1 VPFVRQIPSLLPSGE
16 SFGLLRKFS
25 LSGGGRS
32 LRAHHLVAPVSLVLI
47 LVALI
52 AFVVVATAWGK
63 LNPFLAL
70 LLAALMGGL
79 AYGIPLADLPKTIG
93 TGFGNTLGGIGIVI
107 ALGTIIGVILEKSGG
122 AISMAEGVIALIGQ
136 RFPTLTISIIGYI
149 VSIPVFCDSGFVIL
163 NSLKNALAKRMRV
176 SVVAMSVAL
185 ATGLYATHTFV
196 PPTPGPIAAAGNLG
210 LANNLGLVILVGLVV
225 AAVSALGGLLWAN
238 IWLRKDD
245 HLLLKSGE
253 GSELTDPDVDYQ
265 ALRGRYG
272 EIPGAA
278 RAFAPILVP
287 ILLICLGSIAAF
299 PANFFGQ
306 GALKAGLMFLGHPIL
321 ALLIGLAC
329 ALPLLKPGN
338 RREAFADQVQ
348 EGLVAAAPI
357 LLITGAGGAFG
368 AVLSASPLGAYL
380 GQTLSALGLGLFMP
394 YLVAAALK
402 SAQGSTTVALITTSA
417 LMAPILPQI
426 GLDSEMGRVLT
437 VMAIGAGGM
446 TVSHVN
452 DSFFW
457 VVSQF
462 SRFTLTTAFKAQ
474 TGGTLVQGAFAM
486 LAVWVLS
493 LAFL

>member
-1 VPFVRQIPSLLPSGE
+1 MS
-16 SFGLLRKFS
+16 
-25 LSGGGRS
+25 
-32 LRAHHLVAPVSLVLI
+32 LI
-47 LVALI
+47 LILIALI
-52 AFVVVATAWGK
+52 VFIVVATAWGK

-79 AYGIPLADLPKTIG
+79 AYGIPLSDLPKTIG

-122 AISMAEGVIALIGQ
+122 AISMAEGVIGLIGQ
-136 RFPTLTISIIGYI
+136 RFPTLTVSIIGYL

-176 SVVAMSVAL
+176 SIVAMSVAL
-185 ATGLYATHTFV
+185 STGLYASHTFV

-210 LANNLGLVILVGLVV
+210 LADNLGLVILIGLLV

-245 HLLLKSGE
+245 HLLLKTGE
-253 GSELTDPDVDYQ
+253 GSELTDPDLDYQ
-265 ALRGRYG
+265 ALRARYG
-272 EIPGAA
+272 EIPSALK
-278 RAFAPILVP
+278 AFAPILVP
-287 ILLICLGSIAAF
+287 ILLICIGSIAAF
-299 PANFFGQ
+299 PANIFGG
-306 GALKAGLMFLGHPIL
+306 GALKAGLMLLGHPIL
-321 ALLIGLAC
+321 ALLIGLVV

-338 RREAFADQVQ
+338 KAQAFADQV
-348 EGLVAAAPI
+348 EAGLIAAAPI

-368 AVLSASPLGAYL
+368 AVLSASSLGTYL

-394 YLVAAALK
+394 YVVAAALK
-402 SAQGSTTVALITTSA
+402 SAQGSTTVSLITTSA
-417 LMAPILPQI
+417 LVAPILPQL

-462 SRFTLTTAFKAQ
+462 SRFTLPTAFKAQ
-474 TGGTLVQGAFAM
+474 TGGTLVQGIFAM
-486 LAVWVLS
+486 IAVWVLS
-493 LAFL
+493 LLLL